1 MIIGTTHVWR
11 INGQLIVADT
21 IEKAIE
27 VFKNEYEYPAN
38 EVDKIERVYNDGHLK
53 TSGAYVEIKPDLKD
67 NRKPVPDCMVDV
79 NSMVDGFSDVKR
91 DTITLV
97 GDGAKGEIRDACTE
111 DYTPF
116 KDIPII
122 QTNLWDEHIKA
133 QEENGDNTNESKTDL
148 E

>member
-27 VFKNEYEYPAN
+27 VFKGKFEYPA
-38 EVDKIERVYNDGHLK
+38 EVDKIERVYNDGYPE
-53 TSGAYVEIKPDLKD
+53 TSVAYVESNDEPLKFNPSNCDPDFYKPLDG
-67 NRKPVPDCMVDV
+67 
-79 NSMVDGFSDVKR
+79 MVDGFRDVKC
-91 DTITLV
+91 DNTITLV
-97 GDGAKGEIRDACTE
+97 GDGAKGKIRDACTE

-122 QTNLWDEHIKA
+122 QTNN
-133 QEENGDNTNESKTDL
+133 ENKTDL
-148 E
+148 EPF

>member
-27 VFKNEYEYPAN
+27 VFKSKFEYPAN
-38 EVDKIERVYNDGHLK
+38 EVDKIERVYNDGHPE
-53 TSGAYVEIKPDLKD
+53 TSVAYMEIKPDLKD
-67 NRKPVPDCMVDV
+67 NGKPVNCMVDV
-79 NSMVDGFSDVKR
+79 DSMVDGFSDVKC

-97 GDGAKGEIRDACTE
+97 GDGVKGKIRDTCPE

-116 KDIPII
+116 EDIPII
-122 QTNLWDEHIKA
+122 QTNNENKA
-133 QEENGDNTNESKTDL
+133 DL
-148 E
+148 EPF